1 MRPNFKL
8 KSLMQQTFNIYLTL
22 FLFNKVSEWSGGS
35 SLVSDG
41 EMQIFVK
48 ILTGKTITLKVKP
61 SDGTDN
67 FKAKIQ
73 KKKAILTHQKCL
85 SFARGWLHL
94 LSIQKEY
101 SLYLVLHCKGD
112 LVKTTL

>member
-48 ILTGKTITLKVKP
+48 NEGLQ
-61 SDGTDN
+61 D
-67 FKAKIQ
+67 
-73 KKKAILTHQKCL
+73 
-85 SFARGWLHL
+85 
-94 LSIQKEY
+94 
-101 SLYLVLHCKGD
+101 
-112 LVKTTL
+112 